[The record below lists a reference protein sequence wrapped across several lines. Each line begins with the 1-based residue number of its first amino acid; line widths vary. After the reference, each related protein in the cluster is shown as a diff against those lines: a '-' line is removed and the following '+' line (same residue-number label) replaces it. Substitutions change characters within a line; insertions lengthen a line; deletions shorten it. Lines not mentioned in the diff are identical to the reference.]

1 VGDSSTSVP
10 PALRGRGHRSAMV
23 PTQGRRKPN
32 RCSTWRGDLRFNF
45 GAIMHT
51 EFQTTTLRRLA
62 RSVASLPIF
71 GALLALALGT
81 VAAGAAGDATVPA
94 QVTFTEHVAPIL
106 FEHCA
111 RCHRPGEAAP
121 FSLLTFEDAKKR
133 ARLIADVTE
142 SRFMPP
148 WHAGHGYV
156 EFSNARRLTDAQIA
170 VVGAW
175 VKQGAREGEASKLP
189 ATPKFTEGWQLG
201 KPDLIVKM
209 PEPFEVSAEGKDI
222 YWNFVLPLNLPE
234 DKWVRAIEFRPQARS
249 VVHHSLFYLDTTGD
263 GRKFDERDP
272 KPGYNGMNR
281 SNRQFE
287 SLGGWAVGSEPV
299 PLPGELAWR
308 FPTNSD
314 LVLQTHFHPN
324 GKMEHETSSV
334 GIYFAG
340 KPPTRQFTTL
350 QLPPL
355 FGRLSG
361 MDIPAGATNYA
372 VRDSFTTPI
381 DLEAIS
387 VSPHAH
393 YLGKTFLLTATLP
406 DGKQQTLLKID
417 EWDFKWQ
424 EDCAYKNRIRLPKGT
439 RLDAVITYDN
449 SEGNRSNPANP
460 PKRVKWGPMTTDEMA
475 AMTLTVIPARDE
487 ELVELKKAKREHA
500 IDLFIDRA
508 QEDKRA
514 SARERVQL
522 MLTMFDKNTNGKLDR
537 EERPPLRAYLESS
550 GAVKGIT
557 DGF

>member
-1 VGDSSTSVP
+1 MKLTIGL
-10 PALRGRGHRSAMV
+10 ANH
-23 PTQGRRKPN
+23 
-32 RCSTWRGDLRFNF
+32 LRFIN
-45 GAIMHT
+45 
-51 EFQTTTLRRLA
+51 TL
-62 RSVASLPIF
+62 VI
-71 GALLALALGT
+71 ALGAFT
-81 VAAGAAGDATVPA
+81 AAAGNVSSIPA
-94 QVTFTEHVAPIL
+94 NVTFNEHIAPIL
-106 FEHCA
+106 FQNCT

-121 FSLLTFEDAKKR
+121 FSFLNFEDAKKR
-133 ARLIADVTE
+133 ARLIADVTQ

-156 EFSNARRLTDAQIA
+156 EFSNARRLTDDQIA
-170 VVGAW
+170 LIGAW
-175 VKQGAREGEASKLP
+175 LQQGLKEGDPAKLP
-189 ATPKFTEGWQLG
+189 AMPRFTEGWQLG

-209 PEPFEVSAEGKDI
+209 SEPYEVSAEGRDI

-249 VVHHSLFYLDTTGD
+249 VVHHALYYLDTSGD
-263 GRKFDERDP
+263 ARKYDERDP

-287 SLGGWAVGSEPV
+287 SLGGWALGGEPLE
-299 PLPGELAWR
+299 LPTELAWR
-308 FPTNSD
+308 FPTNGD

-324 GKMEHETSSV
+324 GKVEHETSTV
-334 GIYFAG
+334 GIYFAS
-340 KPPTRQFTTL
+340 KPPTRKFTTL

-361 MDIPAGATNYA
+361 LNIPPGATNYT
-372 VRDSFTTPI
+372 VKDSFTTPI

-387 VSPHAH
+387 VTPHAH

-406 DGKQQTLLKID
+406 NGKQQTLLKID
-417 EWDFKWQ
+417 DWDFNWQ

-439 RLDAVITYDN
+439 RLDAAITYDN
-449 SEGNRSNPANP
+449 SDGNRNNPSKP
-460 PKRVKWGPMTTDEMA
+460 PKPVKWGPMTTDEMA

-487 ELVELKKAKREHA
+487 DLAELKKAKREHN

-514 SARERVQL
+514 SSRERVQL
-522 MLTMFDKNTNGKLDR
+522 MMATFDKNTNGKLDP
-537 EERPPLRAYLESS
+537 EERPPLRAYLETT
-550 GAVKGIT
+550 GALRGIT